1 MRAKSVVDAILGT
14 KVDDLEFG
22 VIIQDCRKLLSG
34 AFNFRLCHVRRTA
47 NVVANCLTKHA
58 QYTEDIV
65 IWSQGHDFIHSML
78 FWMGFKNYILK

>member
-1 MRAKSVVDAILGT
+1 MDAKSVVDAILGT

-22 VIIQDCRKLLSG
+22 VIIQDCRKVLLSG
-34 AFNFRLCHVRRTA
+34 AFNFRLPHVRRTA

-65 IWSQGHDFIHSML
+65 IWSQALDFMHSML
-78 FWMGFKNYILK
+78 SSEVE